1 MNQKQIE
8 EIDGMDPQQ
17 HQEEERIFMI
27 YNLRGK
33 LSENACSTAQH
44 SRAAAA
50 AADGRAASTAGSLGR
65 LEYVT

>member
-33 LSENACSTAQH
+33 LSENACSTAQQPQMEEQP
-44 SRAAAA
+44 ALQALW
-50 AADGRAASTAGSLGR
+50 DGWST
-65 LEYVT
+65 

>member
-33 LSENACSTAQH
+33 LNENACSTAQQQQQPQQPQMEEQP
-44 SRAAAA
+44 ALQALW
-50 AADGRAASTAGSLGR
+50 DGWST
-65 LEYVT
+65 